1 MELERYS
8 LGIGDR
14 FGREG
19 RAQLRALQSAAER
32 GVRITPVWNKSHR
45 EHTIIGT
52 TPADTRR
59 AADAAVRAAGWREP
73 FFVDADHVSLATV
86 DAFTEACDF
95 FTIDVADRI
104 GQPPPAAE
112 LAGFVHD
119 LSGSGGRWDIPGLDA
134 PITIDEALLARVAS
148 RYLSAVLEAGRIYAR
163 IISRRGPRDILLE
176 VSFDE
181 ADEPQT
187 PAELLLILAALGRQG
202 LPVRTVAPKFSGA
215 FLKGIDYVGDVE
227 GFGREFEAD
236 LAVLEIAVREFGL
249 PPDLKLSVHSG
260 SDKFSLYPVMRRA
273 LLRRGAGLHL
283 KTAGTTWLEEVI
295 GLASSGGEGLALAK
309 DIYRQA
315 LARYDE
321 LARPYLPVIAI
332 DRSRLPDAAEVA
344 AWDSRAFVAALAHEP
359 AEPSFDPHF
368 RQLVHIAFRV
378 AAEMGDRFTDL
389 LESGRRSIEAGVT
402 DNLLRRHIS
411 PLFLGPE
418 ASGLPGATEGSGGQM
433 CSGAARSCASGKYLG
448 KATIAGI
455 PAAGL

>member
-19 RAQLRALQSAAER
+19 RAQLRALQSAAAR

-73 FFVDADHVSLATV
+73 FFVDADHVSLTTV
-86 DAFTEACDF
+86 EAFIEACDF

-104 GQPPPAAE
+104 GQSPPAEE
-112 LAGFVHD
+112 LADFVHA
-119 LSGSGGRWDIPGLDA
+119 LSGFRRRWDVPGLDA
-134 PITIDEALLARVAS
+134 PVTIDDALLGRVAS
-148 RYLSAVLEAGRIYAR
+148 QYLGAVLEAGRVYAR
-163 IISRRGPRDILLE
+163 IVSRRAPRDLVLE

-181 ADEPQT
+181 ADAPQT
-187 PAELLLILAALGRQG
+187 PAELLLILAALGLQG

-215 FLKGIDYVGDVE
+215 FLKGIDYVGDV
-227 GFGREFEAD
+227 GRFGREFEAD
-236 LAVLEIAVREFGL
+236 LAVLEIAKREFGL
-249 PPDLKLSVHSG
+249 PQDLKLSVHSG

-273 LLRRGAGLHL
+273 LVRRGAGLHL

-315 LARYDE
+315 LTRYDE

-332 DRSRLPDAAEVA
+332 DRSRLPGAAEVA
-344 AWDSRAFVAALAHEP
+344 AWDARTFVAALAHEP
-359 AEPSFDPHF
+359 ADPDFNPHF
-368 RQLVHIAFRV
+368 RQLVHIAFRI
-378 AAEMGDRFTDL
+378 AAETGDRFSDL
-389 LESGRRSIEAGVT
+389 LESCRDAIEAGVAA
-402 DNLLRRHIS
+402 NLQRRHIE
-411 PLFLGPE
+411 PLFLGSD
-418 ASGLPGATEGSGGQM
+418 ASGGE
-433 CSGAARSCASGKYLG
+433 R
-448 KATIAGI
+448 
-455 PAAGL
+455 